1 MDKMIYVWI
10 AAFVVLVIIEAATV
24 QLVTI
29 WFAAGALAAFIASL
43 LHAQLWQ
50 QLLVFIAVS
59 LLALVL
65 TRPLV
70 KKMKAKKFQ
79 PTNSDRYLHVKAFVI
94 EEINNTEGK
103 GQVKADG
110 SIWSARSAGG
120 EIIEKDAV
128 VTVEAIEGVKF
139 IVKKA
144 TE

>member
-43 LHAQLWQ
+43 LDAQLWQ

-79 PTNSDRYLHVKAFVI
+79 PTNSDRYLHAKAVVI

-103 GQVKADG
+103 GQVKAEG

-120 EIIEKDAV
+120 EIIEKDAT

-139 IVKKA
+139 IVRKTA
-144 TE
+144 E